1 MCHKQN
7 IQSIARSIFFVDA
20 HVPQQLFNIS
30 ICRFDAYDYLCT
42 QRIQCYHVHI
52 FFAPI
57 DSSKIFLES
66 SGLYNQNYTHIITRI
81 RMYYR
86 ERNFS
91 SSYIYSLHE
100 IEYRICE
107 AFAFSQKRFFT
118 FNQFDANFTYAF
130 TVVLGD
136 TDDANRI
143 YRTAILLYYSEGWVT

>member
-42 QRIQCYHVHI
+42 QRIQCEHVHI

-66 SGLYNQNYTHIITRI
+66 SGLYNQNYTHVTTRI

-91 SSYIYSLHE
+91 SSYIVDAKSNIEFARPLRFLKSVSL
-100 IEYRICE
+100 R
-107 AFAFSQKRFFT
+107 ST
-118 FNQFDANFTYAF
+118 SSMLT
-130 TVVLGD
+130 
-136 TDDANRI
+136 
-143 YRTAILLYYSEGWVT
+143 LLMRLPSY

>member
-1 MCHKQN
+1 
-7 IQSIARSIFFVDA
+7 
-20 HVPQQLFNIS
+20 
-30 ICRFDAYDYLCT
+30 
-42 QRIQCYHVHI
+42 
-52 FFAPI
+52 
-57 DSSKIFLES
+57 
-66 SGLYNQNYTHIITRI
+66 
-81 RMYYR
+81 MYYR

-118 FNQFDANFTYAF
+118 FNQFDVNFTYAF

-143 YRTAILLYYSEGWVT
+143 YRTAILLYYSEG